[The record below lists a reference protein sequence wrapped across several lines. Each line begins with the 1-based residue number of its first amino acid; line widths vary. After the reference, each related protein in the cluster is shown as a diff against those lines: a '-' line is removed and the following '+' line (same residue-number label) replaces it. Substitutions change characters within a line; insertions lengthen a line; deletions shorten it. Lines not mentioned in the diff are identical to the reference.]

1 MTIDNINVEET
12 VKQVTTLI
20 AQEEN
25 LSPAL
30 KAKP

>member
-1 MTIDNINVEET
+1 MTADNINGEET
-12 VKQVTTLI
+12 VKTDKGLI

-30 KAKP
+30 KGSL